1 MEIID
6 LRKKAYYSSIYSDGL
21 AQIYKEFLSAD
32 PPFIPRKFQEKPYPG
47 ESEIQRNRRK
57 QLETTKIEMEIE
69 RLEEEA
75 AKHNSNMDTCE
86 SHLKEHIKEVKDASA
101 RQGILELWFETIAK
115 EQSKSDKIWEKKK
128 EFFLS
133 WPQKSQSSR
142 YSAETRNEY
151 QQNSRIWDNQQM
163 HTRNNERITND
174 RLRQSS
180 QNQTNIH
187 PNQLPE
193 VNKT

>member
-1 MEIID
+1 
-6 LRKKAYYSSIYSDGL
+6 
-21 AQIYKEFLSAD
+21 
-32 PPFIPRKFQEKPYPG
+32 
-47 ESEIQRNRRK
+47 
-57 QLETTKIEMEIE
+57 MEIE

-75 AKHNSNMDTCE
+75 AKHKSNMDTCE